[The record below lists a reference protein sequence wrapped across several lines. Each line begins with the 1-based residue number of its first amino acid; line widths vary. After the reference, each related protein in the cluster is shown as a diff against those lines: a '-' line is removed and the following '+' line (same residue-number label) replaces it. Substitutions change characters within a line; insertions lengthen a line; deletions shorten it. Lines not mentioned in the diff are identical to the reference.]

1 MGTEGKS
8 LANQGFEVN
17 LPDNDLFDPALVD
30 PFGED
35 QSDFQNFR
43 ADDRGF
49 TQDEESG
56 LLRRETFDESRGE
69 AVDVAPKSAL
79 RDALVQLQRGTQQYG
94 YDAFPG
100 SADAETRLED
110 DLRYDRGPERA
121 AAQKTVERDSAR
133 FSPQMRAENDETA
146 GYIADTIARTG
157 FTVNGPGAMADEA
170 IGRIA
175 EIRKLGSTMEPA
187 VVDGRSVVGD
197 FQDAIV
203 IDGTWRNAQTLE
215 PLAIQGPQRPEVFQ
229 GANTPNTG
237 QVLNVPQGQNATDW
251 LKSNVPEYREGGR
264 IFGDFPQVDII

>member
-1 MGTEGKS
+1 MAT
-8 LANQGFEVN
+8 
-17 LPDNDLFDPALVD
+17 
-30 PFGED
+30 
-35 QSDFQNFR
+35 
-43 ADDRGF
+43 
-49 TQDEESG
+49 TH
-56 LLRRETFDESRGE
+56 
-69 AVDVAPKSAL
+69 
-79 RDALVQLQRGTQQYG
+79 
-94 YDAFPG
+94 FPG

-133 FSPQMRAENDETA
+133 FSPQMRAENDEAA

-175 EIRKLGSTMEPA
+175 EIRRLGTTMEPA

-203 IDGTWRNAQTLE
+203 VDGVWRNPQTLE

-229 GANTPNTG
+229 GSNTPNTG

-251 LKSNVPEYREGGR
+251 LKSNVPQYREGGR
-264 IFGDFPQVDII
+264 VFGDFPQVDIIGTSTNLAQKLKDYGIEGVPDNIRSLAELDQAIQIVGGDFAATGRQAFRFDPQTGKNLPSDAFGAEEIIHRIAYDRA